1 MHLAFYH
8 QENGGC
14 VLSVLIVYMKM
25 KKQIKLLLL
34 LVLIAFGVS
43 SCSADKLEDG
53 TYNFEVYATNDLHGR
68 FFDSLY
74 VSTDRFD
81 THRYSL
87 ASVATAVKEARE
99 NVGAQN
105 VVLLDIGD
113 HLQGDNAVYYSN
125 FVDTVSEHIF
135 SRVMNYLEF
144 DATVVGNHDIEPG
157 AAVYDKVV
165 KELNMPYLAANAI
178 DTYTGQPYFEP
189 YTILNKGGV
198 KIAVIGMTN
207 PNIPNWLAPHLW
219 EGIEFEEIAASMENW
234 VKYVREK
241 EQPHFVIAAIHAG
254 LGDEESDSM
263 ENLARYVAKY
273 VDGIDLMLAAHDH
286 KVTAEKVY
294 NGDKEIWVLEGGS
307 RGAALS
313 KANVELTVKDGK
325 VIATKVDGET
335 ISMAGVKPDAEYMAH
350 FRDTFLKVK
359 EFTNREVGSLSN
371 TITSRD
377 AYFGPSAYIDMI
389 HTLQLNATG
398 ADISFAAPLS
408 FNATIEAGVLNYQNL
423 LDIYPFENQLN
434 VIELTGQEIK
444 DYLEYSYANWVNE
457 DAVKNGHLLNIKK
470 DEQRN
475 RWSFNHPSFN
485 FDSAAGI
492 IYQVDVTKDN
502 GQRINIL
509 SMADGS
515 NFDSDATYTVAL
527 TSYRASGGGYL
538 LEQGAGIAKED
549 IPGRIVGL
557 YADIREILYDQIQ
570 ADGTLEAEK
579 LNHWK
584 FVPANVVE
592 KLAKKDYGLLFE

>member
-1 MHLAFYH
+1 
-8 QENGGC
+8 
-14 VLSVLIVYMKM
+14 MKM
-25 KKQIKLLLL
+25 KKQIKFLLLL
-34 LVLIAFGVS
+34 ALAAFTVT
-43 SCSADKLEDG
+43 SCSTNKLDDG

-74 VSTDRFD
+74 VSNDRYE

-99 NVGAQN
+99 NSGKDN
-105 VVLLDIGD
+105 VVLIDVGD

-125 FVDTVSEHIF
+125 FVDTLSEHIF
-135 SRVMNYLEF
+135 SRVMHYLEF

-157 AAVYDKVV
+157 AAVYNKVV

-178 DTYTGQPYFEP
+178 DTKTGEPYFEP
-189 YTILNKGGV
+189 YTILNKGGL

-219 EGIEFEEIAASMENW
+219 EDIEFEMIATSMERW
-234 VKYVREK
+234 VKYVRETEK
-241 EQPHFVIAAIHAG
+241 PHFVIAAIHAG
-254 LGDEESDSM
+254 LGDEESDSR
-263 ENLARYVAKY
+263 ENPARYVARNVK
-273 VDGIDLMLAAHDH
+273 GIDLMLAAHDH
-286 KVTAEKVY
+286 KIAAEKIN
-294 NGDKEIWVLEGGS
+294 NGEKEIWVLEGGS

-313 KANVELTVKDGK
+313 KASVEIVVKDGE
-325 VIATKVDGET
+325 ITATNVEGET
-335 ISMAGVKPDAEYMAH
+335 ISMIGVEPDAEYMSH
-350 FRDTFLKVK
+350 FRDDFLKVK
-359 EFTNREVGSLSN
+359 EFTNREMGMLSN
-371 TITSRD
+371 TITSRE

-389 HTLQLNATG
+389 HTLQLSASG

-408 FNATIEAGVLNYQNL
+408 FNATIEEGVLNYQNL

-434 VIELTGQEIK
+434 VIELSGQEIK

-457 DAVKNGHLLNIKK
+457 NPVQNGHLLNIKK
-470 DEQRN
+470 DEKRN

-492 IYQVDVTKDN
+492 IYEVDVTKGD
-502 GQRINIL
+502 GERVSVL

-515 NFDSDATYTVAL
+515 NFDMNATYRVAL

-538 LEQGAGIAKED
+538 LEHGAGIPKEQIAD
-549 IPGRIVGL
+549 RIVEL
-557 YADIREILYDQIQ
+557 YADIREILYDQVQ
-570 ADGTLEAEK
+570 ADGVLQAKK

-584 FVPANVVE
+584 FVPANVVDG
-592 KLAKKDYGLLFE
+592 LAKKDYGLLFE

>member
-1 MHLAFYH
+1 MAFT
-8 QENGGC
+8 
-14 VLSVLIVYMKM
+14 
-25 KKQIKLLLL
+25 
-34 LVLIAFGVS
+34 AT
-43 SCSADKLEDG
+43 SCSGNKLEDG
-53 TYNFEVYATNDLHGR
+53 TYKFEVYATNDLHGR

-74 VSTDRFD
+74 VNNARYQ
-81 THRYSL
+81 THKHSL
-87 ASVATAVKEARE
+87 ASVSTAIKEAR
-99 NVGAQN
+99 NNIGNQN

-113 HLQGDNAVYYSN
+113 HLQGDNAVYFSN

-135 SRVMNYLEF
+135 SRVMNYLEY

-178 DTYTGQPYFEP
+178 NTKTGNPYFEP

-219 EGIEFEEIAASMENW
+219 EDIEFQEILASMEHW

-254 LGDEESDSM
+254 LGDEERDSM
-263 ENLARYVAKY
+263 ENPARYVARNLK
-273 VDGIDLMLAAHDH
+273 GIDLMLAAHDH
-286 KVTAEKVY
+286 QVVAEKVH
-294 NGDKEIWVLEGGS
+294 NGEKDIWVLEGGS
-307 RGAALS
+307 RAAALS
-313 KANVELTVKDGK
+313 KASVELTVKDGK
-325 VIATKVDGET
+325 VVATIVNGET
-335 ISMAGVKPDAEYMAH
+335 INMSDVKPDAEYMAH
-350 FRDTFLKVK
+350 FRDDFLKVK

-371 TITSRD
+371 TITSSD

-389 HTLQLNATG
+389 HTLQLNASG

-408 FNATIEAGVLNYQNL
+408 FNATIEKGVLNYQNL

-444 DYLEYSYANWVNE
+444 DYLEFSYANWVNA
-457 DAVKNGHLLNIKK
+457 DPLKNGHLLNIKM
-470 DEQRN
+470 DEKRN

-492 IYQVDVTKDN
+492 NYQVDITKAD

-509 SMADGS
+509 SMANGS
-515 NFDSDATYTVAL
+515 DFDLNATYKVAL

-538 LEQGAGIAKED
+538 LEQGAGIGKEE
-549 IPGRIVGL
+549 ISGRLVAL
-557 YADIREILYDQIQ
+557 YADIREILYDQMQ
-570 ADGTLEAEK
+570 ADGILEAEK

-584 FVPANVVE
+584 FVPENVTA
-592 KLAKKDYGLLFE
+592 KLADKDYELLFGR

>member
-1 MHLAFYH
+1 MAFT
-8 QENGGC
+8 
-14 VLSVLIVYMKM
+14 
-25 KKQIKLLLL
+25 
-34 LVLIAFGVS
+34 AT
-43 SCSADKLEDG
+43 SCSGNKLEDG
-53 TYNFEVYATNDLHGR
+53 TYKFEVYATNDLHGR

-74 VSTDRFD
+74 VNNAHYQ
-81 THRYSL
+81 THKHSL
-87 ASVATAVKEARE
+87 ASVSTAIKEAR
-99 NVGAQN
+99 NNIGNQN

-125 FVDTVSEHIF
+125 FVDTTSEHIF
-135 SRVMNYLEF
+135 SRVMNYLEY
-144 DATVVGNHDIEPG
+144 DAIVVGNHDIEPG
-157 AAVYDKVV
+157 AAVYNKVV

-178 DTYTGQPYFEP
+178 NTKTGNPYFEP

-219 EGIEFEEIAASMENW
+219 EDLEFQEILASMEHW
-234 VKYVREK
+234 VQYVREK

-263 ENLARYVAKY
+263 ENPARYVARNVK
-273 VDGIDLMLAAHDH
+273 GIDLILAAHDH
-286 KVTAEKVY
+286 QVTAEKVN
-294 NGDKEIWVLEGGS
+294 NGEKEIWVLEGGS
-307 RGAALS
+307 RAAALS
-313 KANVELTVKDGK
+313 KASVELTVKDDK
-325 VIATKVDGET
+325 VVAVNVHGET
-335 ISMAGVKPDAEYMAH
+335 IGMNDVKPDAEYMAH
-350 FRDTFLKVK
+350 FRDDFLKVK
-359 EFTNREVGSLSN
+359 EFTNREVGTLSS
-371 TITSRD
+371 TITSSD

-408 FNATIEAGVLNYQNL
+408 FNATIEKGVLNYQNL

-444 DYLEYSYANWVNE
+444 DYLEFSYNNWVN
-457 DAVKNGHLLNIKK
+457 DNAIKNGHLLNIKM
-470 DEQRN
+470 DEKRN

-492 IYQVDVTKDN
+492 IYEVDITKDN

-515 NFDSDATYTVAL
+515 DFKTYTTYKVAL

-538 LEQGAGIAKED
+538 LEQGAGIAKEE
-549 IPGRIVGL
+549 ISGKIVGL

-570 ADGTLEAEK
+570 TNGTLEAEK
-579 LNHWK
+579 LNHWR
-584 FVPANVVE
+584 FVPNNVAAI
-592 KLAKKDYGLLFE
+592 LAERDYKLLFGK

>member
-1 MHLAFYH
+1 
-8 QENGGC
+8 
-14 VLSVLIVYMKM
+14 M
-25 KKQIKLLLL
+25 KKQFNLLLL
-34 LVLIAFGVS
+34 LVLMVLAAT
-43 SCSADKLEDG
+43 SCSQNKLEDG
-53 TYNFEVYATNDLHGR
+53 TYTFEVYATNDLHGR

-74 VSTDRFD
+74 VSTERYQ
-81 THRYSL
+81 THQYSL
-87 ASVATAVKEARE
+87 ASVSSVIKEAR
-99 NVGAQN
+99 NNIGNKN

-125 FVDTVSEHIF
+125 FVDTTSQHIF
-135 SRVMNYLEF
+135 SRVMNYLEY

-157 AAVYDKVV
+157 PAVYNKVV
-165 KELNMPYLAANAI
+165 TELNMPYLAANAI
-178 DTYTGQPYFEP
+178 DTKTGKPYFEP

-219 EGIEFEEIAASMENW
+219 KNIEFEEIVASMEHW

-254 LGDEESDSM
+254 LGDEMSNNM
-263 ENLARYVAKY
+263 ENPARYVAKY
-273 VDGIDLMLAAHDH
+273 VDGIDLVLAAHDH
-286 KVTAEKVY
+286 KVNAEKVY
-294 NGDKEIWVLEGGS
+294 NRDKEIWVLEGGS

-313 KANVELTVKDGK
+313 KANVELIVKDGK
-325 VIATKVDGET
+325 VIVTNVDGET
-335 ISMAGVKPDAEYMAH
+335 ISMAGVKPDAEYMTH
-350 FRDTFLKVK
+350 FREEFLKVK
-359 EFTNREVGSLSN
+359 EFTNREVGTLSN
-371 TITSRD
+371 TISSRD

-408 FNATIEAGVLNYQNL
+408 FNTTIKEGVLNYQNL

-457 DAVKNGHLLNIKK
+457 KAVKNGHLLNISI
-470 DEQRN
+470 DENRN

-492 IYQVDVTKDN
+492 MYEVDITKAS
-502 GQRINIL
+502 GERINIL
-509 SMADGS
+509 SMAD
-515 NFDSDATYTVAL
+515 DSDFDRDAIYKVAL

-538 LEQGAGIAKED
+538 LEQGAGIAKKD
-549 IPGRIVGL
+549 IPDRIVAL
-557 YADIREILYDQIQ
+557 HADIREILYNQIQ
-570 ADGTLEAEK
+570 ADGTLKAEK

-584 FVPANVVE
+584 FVPENVATI
-592 KLAKKDYGLLFE
+592 LAKRDYELLFE

>member
-1 MHLAFYH
+1 
-8 QENGGC
+8 
-14 VLSVLIVYMKM
+14 M
-25 KKQIKLLLL
+25 KKQINLLLL
-34 LVLIAFGVS
+34 LVLVAFTVT
-43 SCSADKLEDG
+43 SCSQSKLKDG

-74 VSTDRFD
+74 VSNDRYQ
-81 THRYSL
+81 THQHSL
-87 ASVATAVKEARE
+87 ASVSTVINEAR
-99 NVGAQN
+99 NNIGAEH
-105 VVLLDIGD
+105 VILLDVGD

-135 SRVMNYLEF
+135 SRVANYLEF

-178 DTYTGQPYFEP
+178 DTKTGEPYFEP
-189 YTILNKGGV
+189 YAVLNRRGV

-219 EGIEFEEIAASMENW
+219 EGIEFEEIVPSLEHWIA
-234 VKYVREK
+234 YVREK
-241 EQPHFVIAAIHAG
+241 EQPHFVIVAMHAG
-254 LGDEESDSM
+254 LGDEEHDSL
-263 ENLARYVAKY
+263 ENPARYVAKN
-273 VDGIDLMLAAHDH
+273 VKGIDLIMAAHDH
-286 KVTAEKVY
+286 RIAAEKID
-294 NGDKEIWVLEGGS
+294 NGEKEIWVIEGGS
-307 RGAALS
+307 RAAALS
-313 KANVELTVKDGK
+313 KASVELVVRNGE
-325 VIATKVDGET
+325 VVATHVDGET
-335 ISMAGVKPDAEYMAH
+335 ISMTGVTPDAEYMAY
-350 FRDTFLKVK
+350 FRDDFLKVK

-371 TITSRD
+371 TISSRD

-408 FNATIEAGVLNYQNL
+408 FNATIEKGVLNYQNL

-434 VIELTGQEIK
+434 VIELTGQEVK
-444 DYLEYSYANWVNE
+444 DYLEYSYSNWLNE
-457 DAVKNGHLLNIKK
+457 EPVRNGSLLNISK
-470 DEQRN
+470 DEKRD

-492 IYQVDVTKDN
+492 KYEVDITKAKGN
-502 GQRINIL
+502 RVNII

-515 NFDSDATYTVAL
+515 AFKADATYTVAL

-538 LEQGAGIAKED
+538 LEKGAGIAKEE
-549 IPGRIVGL
+549 IPGRIVAL

-570 ADGTLEAEK
+570 ADGVLKAEK
-579 LNHWK
+579 LDHWR
-584 FVPANVVE
+584 FVPNNVADI
-592 KLAKKDYGLLFE
+592 LAERDYKLLFE